1 MLKADVLE
9 FQKDAHLKGK
19 DLLGMCDLS
28 KNEIAEIIKFSRL
41 IKRIGTYGGGYKPL
55 KGKTLGMIFQKPS
68 TRTRVSFEVAMWQ
81 LGGYPL
87 FLNKNDLQLGR
98 GETLE
103 DTARVLSRYLDGI
116 VIRAYSHEDVKILA
130 KYADVPV
137 INGLSD
143 FEHPCQVLADFLTIL
158 EKKNSLAGLK
168 LAFIGDGANNM
179 ANSLIFGCAKM
190 GINLAIASPK
200 EYQPKPE
207 LLENAIFH
215 AKTNNSQIIVT
226 EDPKEAALEADIIY
240 TDVWTSMGQESEEIE
255 RKKIFSGYQVNK
267 ELLKAAKPDVI
278 VMHCLPAHRGEEITD
293 EVIEGP
299 NSVVFDQA
307 ENRLHVEKAIL
318 ALLL

>member
-1 MLKADVLE
+1 MKADVLE
-9 FQKDAHLKGK
+9 FQKDTDLKGK
-19 DLLGMCDLS
+19 DLLGMGDLS
-28 KNEIAEIIKFSRL
+28 KSEIAEIIKFARL
-41 IKRIGTYGGGYKPL
+41 IKRMRTYGVDFKPL

-81 LGGYPL
+81 LGGYAL

-130 KYADVPV
+130 EYADVPV

-158 EKKNSLAGLK
+158 EKKNALAGLK

-190 GINLAIASPK
+190 GINLAIGAPK
-200 EYQPKPE
+200 GYQPE
-207 LLENAIFH
+207 SEVLEKAFFH
-215 AKTNNSQIIVT
+215 AKSNNSLIVVT
-226 EDPKEAALEADIIY
+226 EDPEKAAMDADIIY
-240 TDVWTSMGQESEEIE
+240 TDVWTSMGQEAEESE
-255 RKKIFSGYQVNK
+255 RKKIFSGYQVNE
-267 ELLKAAKPDVI
+267 ELLRAAKPDAL
-278 VMHCLPAHRGEEITD
+278 VMHCLPAHRGEEITE

-307 ENRLHVEKAIL
+307 ENRLHVQKAIL
-318 ALLL
+318 ALFL

>member
-1 MLKADVLE
+1 MKADVLE
-9 FQKDAHLKGK
+9 FQKDTDLKGK
-19 DLLGMCDLS
+19 DLLGMGDLS
-28 KNEIAEIIKFSRL
+28 KSEIAEIIKFARL
-41 IKRIGTYGGGYKPL
+41 IKRIRTSGGDFKPL

-81 LGGYPL
+81 LGGYAL

-130 KYADVPV
+130 EYADVPV

-158 EKKNSLAGLK
+158 EKKNALAGLK

-190 GINLAIASPK
+190 GINLAIGAPK
-200 EYQPKPE
+200 GYQPEPE
-207 LLENAIFH
+207 VLEKALFH
-215 AKTNNSQIIVT
+215 AKSNNSLIVVT
-226 EDPKEAALEADIIY
+226 EDPKEAARDADVIY
-240 TDVWTSMGQESEEIE
+240 TDVWTSMGQEAEESE
-255 RKKIFSGYQVNK
+255 RKKTFSGYQVNE
-267 ELLKAAKPDVI
+267 ELLRTAKPDVI
-278 VMHCLPAHRGEEITD
+278 VMHCLPAHRGEEITE

-307 ENRLHVEKAIL
+307 ENRLHVQKAIL